1 MSPGPESTPGD
12 RLKATSCAPLILI
25 ADDDEMIRAHPEPK
39 TAETFAL
46 EADSPVT
53 DDGRDP
59 HSLFRYA

>member
-1 MSPGPESTPGD
+1 
-12 RLKATSCAPLILI
+12 
-25 ADDDEMIRAHPEPK
+25 MIRAHPEPK